1 MKRTP
6 YSNFAD
12 QRSMLSRASLFFFGA
27 LSVIA
32 GQAQF
37 DGYAL
42 YNNQNSSTAYLI
54 DASGAIAHSWSLPS
68 NANYAMA
75 IKPNGNLVRGAVNAG
90 NQLNG
95 AAVGGKV
102 QEFTPAGALVWE
114 FVYSTSNYVTHHD
127 MCLMPNGNVLL
138 TAWFVQTNAQ
148 LQALGYTG
156 NSAKWPT
163 RIIEVQQNGSGG
175 EVVWEWNMLDR
186 FIQYVDASKPN
197 YMTIAE
203 HPERMNINVVVQGG
217 GGPGGGAG
225 DWFHVNGIDYNEAL
239 DQIAFSSRF
248 ASEIFVIDHSTTTAE
263 AAGHT
268 GGNAGMGGDFLFR
281 WGKPANYGTTG
292 TQTIAGAVHDV
303 RWIKDGRPNA
313 GYLQFVNNVGGPTGN
328 TVIDAIEPP
337 LNGYN
342 YDRIP
347 NTAFGPI
354 TYDWRHVCIANSA
367 GQSASDRMPNGNI
380 FVALSDE
387 YMYEVDEIGNIV
399 WQYNASPPKGFRYLC
414 ADPGIIAIL
423 GANVCTLTTDVV
435 EISSETIEAYPN
447 PSTGAFVLSGIDASQ
462 VTLITIVDGTSR
474 SVRSVRNTL
483 QVDLSDQAEGIYY
496 MQVTLV
502 SGKRVMKRILVQ
514 H

>member
-1 MKRTP
+1 M
-6 YSNFAD
+6 FAT
-12 QRSMLSRASLFFFGA
+12 
-27 LSVIA
+27 
-32 GQAQF
+32 QAQF

-42 YNNQNSSTAYLI
+42 YNNQNASTAYLI

-75 IKPNGNLVRGAVNAG
+75 IKPNGNLVRGAVNVG

-114 FVYSTSNYVTHHD
+114 FVYSTSSYVSHHD
-127 MCLMPNGNVLL
+127 ICLMPNGNVLL

-156 NSAKWPT
+156 TSAKWPT

-197 YMTIAE
+197 YMPIAE
-203 HPERMNINVVVQGG
+203 HPERMNINVAIQGG
-217 GGPGGGAG
+217 GGPGGGG
-225 DWFHVNGIDYNEAL
+225 DWFHSNGIDYNEGL
-239 DQIAFSSRF
+239 DQIAFSSRY

-263 AAGHT
+263 AAGHSA
-268 GGNAGMGGDFLFR
+268 GNAGKGGDFLFR
-281 WGKPANYGTTG
+281 WGKPANYGTMG

-313 GYLQFVNNVGGPTGN
+313 GYLQFVNNVGGPSGN
-328 TVIDAIEPP
+328 TVIDAIDPP

-342 YDRIP
+342 YDRTP
-347 NTAFGPI
+347 NTAFGP
-354 TYDWRHVCIANSA
+354 TVYDWRHVCLANSS

-387 YMYEVDEIGNIV
+387 YMYEVDESGTIV
-399 WQYNASPPKGFRYLC
+399 WQYNASPPKAFRYLC

-423 GANVCTLTTDVV
+423 GTNVCTLTTEVN
-435 EISSETIEAYPN
+435 EIGSEILEVYPN
-447 PSTGAFVLSGIDASQ
+447 PSNGAFLLSGVDASQ
-462 VTLITIVDGTSR
+462 VASIAVVDGIGR

-483 QVDLSDQAEGIYY
+483 LVDLSDQAEGIYH
-496 MQVTLV
+496 MQVTLG
-502 SGKRVMKRILVQ
+502 SGQRIMERIVVQ
-514 H
+514 R